1 MREDITMN
9 KLLTIASL
17 LTVAASMT
25 LTTSTPAIA
34 AGSSYVLMCKA
45 GPGMSIDY
53 RGGSNLLMVN
63 FKAGRRGASNGV
75 AAGSC
80 TWVDRGFRAGEPSR
94 LCQSGVNDM
103 RFTMNSSDRVMRL
116 TSSKA
121 PYVRKILSGRSFQ
134 VRVRNDG
141 RGCMK
146 VTRAGA

>member
-1 MREDITMN
+1 MKT
-9 KLLTIASL
+9 LLAIASV

-25 LTTSTPAIA
+25 LATTTPAVA

-53 RGGSNLLMVN
+53 RSGSNNLVVN
-63 FKAGRRGASNGV
+63 FKAGRRAGGEGV

-80 TWVDRGFRAGEPSR
+80 TWVDRGFRANEPRR
-94 LCQSGVNDM
+94 LCQSGVNDV
-103 RFTMNSSDRVMRL
+103 RFIMNSSDRITRL

-121 PYVRKILSGRSFQ
+121 PYMKKILNGRSFQ

-146 VTRAGA
+146 VTRAGV